1 VGVVCA
7 VAQRGNQRTVKRV
20 MKATSSAL
28 LRTVDLYIFGIPRK
42 APDPQGTKS
51 NPMTTSAFR
60 RALTSALMVAVLAV
74 VLPACNKEKP
84 TTVVITVKNANGSL
98 APGVAV
104 RLFANPTVPLKPDL
118 TRLLQ
123 EATTKSNGTVEFD
136 YSGLFEQ
143 GQAGF
148 AVLDILAEKD
158 TMYAEGIIKILEEE
172 TNEQTLILERMP
184 D

>member
-1 VGVVCA
+1 MVY
-7 VAQRGNQRTVKRV
+7 
-20 MKATSSAL
+20 MATTEVP
-28 LRTVDLYIFGIPRK
+28 RRMVDLHIFGILRK
-42 APDPQGTKS
+42 ALNREGTKS

-60 RALTSALMVAVLAV
+60 RALTSTLMAFVLAV
-74 VLPACNKEKP
+74 VFPACNKEKP
-84 TTVVITVKNANGSL
+84 TTVVITVKDVDGSL
-98 APGVAV
+98 ASGVVV

-123 EATTKSNGTVEFD
+123 EGTTKSNGSVEFD

-148 AVLDILAEKD
+148 AVLDILAERD

>member
-1 VGVVCA
+1 M
-7 VAQRGNQRTVKRV
+7 NT
-20 MKATSSAL
+20 TAL
-28 LRTVDLYIFGIPRK
+28 VYHGMVDFPIFGIPRK
-42 APDPQGTKS
+42 ALDPQGTKS

-60 RALTSALMVAVLAV
+60 RALTSVLMVTVLAV
-74 VLPACNKEKP
+74 VFPACNKEKP
-84 TTVVITVKNANGSL
+84 TTVVITVKNADGSL

-118 TRLLQ
+118 TRLLK
-123 EATTKSNGTVEFD
+123 EGTTKGNGTVEFD
-136 YSGLFEQ
+136 YSGLYEQ